1 MKSEDGR
8 RALGHWGE
16 SVAATH
22 LEAKGYVILARNWRC
37 RLGEIDLVAQLGDVV
52 IFVEVKTRRGRDFGL
67 PEEGVT
73 LRSVAEMFVEAMHS
87 LAEGVIGH
95 GSEKH
100 VPLLGTF
107 FAFILLSN
115 LLGLVPGFTPPT
127 SDFNITFALGLV
139 SFAAYNYHGA
149 RAHGAGYLKQFLG
162 PMLLLA
168 PLMLL
173 VEIFSH
179 AFRPISLG
187 IRLFANMFADHEV
200 VTIFTELTKFPVPII
215 FYVLGAFVSVV
226 QAFVFT
232 MLTAIYIALAVS
244 HDH

>member
-1 MKSEDGR
+1 MEHGFTW
-8 RALGHWGE
+8 LGSLGLPD
-16 SVAATH
+16 AIATS
-22 LEAKGYVILARNWRC
+22 L
-37 RLGEIDLVAQLGDVV
+37 LVAMGLILFAVV
-52 IFVEVKTRRGRDFGL
+52 VRGRL
-67 PEEGVT
+67 AAAVQSVEPEDGVT
-73 LRSVAEMFVEAMHS
+73 LRNVAEAFVEAIQG

-95 GSEKH
+95 GAEKY
-100 VPLLGTF
+100 VPLLATF
-107 FAFILLSN
+107 FIFILISN
-115 LLGLVPGFTPPT
+115 LLGLVPGFAPPT

-139 SFAAYNYHGA
+139 SFVAYNYYGA
-149 RAHGAGYLKQFLG
+149 RAHGVGYAKQFLG

-187 IRLFANMFADHEV
+187 IRLFANMFADHKV
-200 VTIFTELTKFPVPII
+200 VEMFTNLTKVGVPVI
-215 FYVLGAFVSVV
+215 FYLLGSFVSVV

-232 MLTAIYIALAVS
+232 MLSAIYIALAIS

>member
-1 MKSEDGR
+1 MEHGFTWLGSLGLPDAIATSLLVATLLILFALAARARLASANAVEPEDG
-8 RALGHWGE
+8 
-16 SVAATH
+16 VT
-22 LEAKGYVILARNWRC
+22 VRN
-37 RLGEIDLVAQLGDVV
+37 
-52 IFVEVKTRRGRDFGL
+52 
-67 PEEGVT
+67 
-73 LRSVAEMFVEAMHS
+73 VAETFVEAMQG

-95 GSEKH
+95 GSEKY
-100 VPLLGTF
+100 VPLLATF
-107 FAFILLSN
+107 FAFILIAN
-115 LLGLVPGFTPPT
+115 LLGLVPGFSPPT

-139 SFAAYNYHGA
+139 SFVAYNYYGA
-149 RAHGAGYLKQFLG
+149 RAHGVGYAKQFLG

-187 IRLFANMFADHEV
+187 IRLFANMFADHKV
-200 VTIFTELTKFPVPII
+200 VEMFTNLTKVGVPVI
-215 FYVLGAFVSVV
+215 FYLLGSFVSVV

-232 MLTAIYIALAVS
+232 MLSAIYIALAIS